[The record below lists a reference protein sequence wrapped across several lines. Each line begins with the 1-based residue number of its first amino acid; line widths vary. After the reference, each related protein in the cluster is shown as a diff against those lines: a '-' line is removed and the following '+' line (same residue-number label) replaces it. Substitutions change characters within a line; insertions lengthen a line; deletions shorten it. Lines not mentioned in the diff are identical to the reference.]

1 MPAISVAEIG
11 LWFSP
16 WSTQL
21 VTAALVLLR
30 VSGLLAVGPILGR
43 AILPWQTRAA
53 LAVTMTLVLTP
64 LSGSGVIDFKS
75 PLLNSNAVLWVAT
88 VFVPAALT
96 EFALGFLLGC
106 AALGILW
113 AVPLA
118 GHLLDQQT
126 GTVAEEAEPFLGE
139 SPQTRWLELWA
150 ATCFLL
156 CSPVNGHVQLVKF
169 LADSF
174 YTWPLGGAHDLI
186 AANVVAALLHNA
198 CRLSL
203 LVLAPALATLLLM
216 NLALGLLASASSSGI
231 SLSIGNTVRPLV
243 ALVVV
248 AASLSGVSQIIAD
261 VVPRGLSM
269 LATEPLALSDETS
282 R

>member
-1 MPAISVAEIG
+1 MSVADIG
-11 LWFSP
+11 HWMSP
-16 WSTQL
+16 WTTQL
-21 VTAALVLLR
+21 VASALVLLR

-53 LAVTMTLVLTP
+53 LAVTMTLVLAP
-64 LSGSGVIDFKS
+64 LSGSAAIDLKS
-75 PLLNSNAVLWVAT
+75 ALLETNAVLWVAI
-88 VFVPAALT
+88 VFFPTALT
-96 EFALGFLLGC
+96 EFGLGFLLGC

-126 GTVAEEAEPFLGE
+126 GAVAEEAEPFPGE
-139 SPQTRWLELWA
+139 SPQTRWLALWA

-156 CSPVNGHVQLVKF
+156 CSPVNGHVQLVTL

-174 YTWPLGGAHDLI
+174 HTWPLGGAHDLI
-186 AANVVAALLHNA
+186 AANAVAALLQNA

-216 NLALGLLASASSSGI
+216 NLSLGLLASASSPGI

-261 VVPRGLSM
+261 VVPRGLAM
-269 LATEPLALSDETS
+269 LATEPLSLSDETN